1 MPQPAASGRADSRLR
16 DLSPGCSADSAT
28 SRVRSV
34 AEPARV
40 LLSS

>member
-1 MPQPAASGRADSRLR
+1 MPQPAASGRADSRLH
-16 DLSPGCSADSAT
+16 DLSAGCPADRAT
-28 SRVRSV
+28 SRVRAA